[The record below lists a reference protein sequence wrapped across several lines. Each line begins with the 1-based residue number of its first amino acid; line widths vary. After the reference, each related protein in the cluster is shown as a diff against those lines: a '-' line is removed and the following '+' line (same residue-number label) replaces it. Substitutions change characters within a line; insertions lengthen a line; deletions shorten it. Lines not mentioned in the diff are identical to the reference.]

1 MKRKMLQG
9 QALMLWLGA
18 KVIALSKSCSINIA
32 VELGD
37 GNTKDDG
44 LWDSGDIIGASFSL
58 ENQSVASADETV
70 GIDLVYKELYN
81 MMLAENPITASW
93 GVPSNLNANGL
104 PNEGWQLPTSG
115 YYKGKV
121 RITSLNWDGTKG
133 SQSTIQVSLQGVGPI
148 EPVEGGSGSGN

>member
-44 LWDSGDIIGASFSL
+44 LWDSGDSIGASFSL

-81 MMLAENPITASW
+81 MMLGENPITASW

-104 PNEGWQLPTSG
+104 PNEGWLLPTSG

-121 RITSLNWDGTKG
+121 RITNLVWDGQKG

>member
-9 QALMLWLGA
+9 QALMLWLGS

-44 LWDSGDIIGASFSL
+44 LWDSGDIVGASFSL
-58 ENQSVASADETV
+58 ENQSVASADEAV
-70 GIDLVYKELYN
+70 GIDLVYKELYQ
-81 MMLAENPITASW
+81 MMLSDNPITASW
-93 GVPSNLNANGL
+93 GVPSNINVNGL
-104 PNEGWQLPTSG
+104 PNEGWRLPSGG
-115 YYKGKV
+115 YYKGPV

-133 SQSTIQVSLQGVGPI
+133 SQSTISVSLQGVGPI